1 VSAFDRYF
9 HGPYRGVRAYVFAKV
24 FLATVALDTWMLMIG
39 HAGRY
44 GVAGFNVAHFAWM
57 DRVMPLPTPGLYV
70 AVLLCTGLLALS
82 MALLGSSPW
91 AHAALFLL
99 YTYSWSMSM
108 LDSYQHHYFVSLILL
123 CMIFFPRVSIGALAA
138 PAADSGKADWAYI
151 ALCLAAIALYAT
163 VDRQPGL
170 VFGVAAGA
178 IIVATLLHARRA
190 ERRGRPTALVS
201 GFGFN
206 LLGASVAVLYTFTS
220 IAKMDPEWCQGYT
233 LQRISTAGRTF
244 APLVSVAESLGMR
257 SETFWSLISTSVI
270 PVELLIACGYALSTL
285 HDQTSSRWLRRFVHL
300 TFWLALS
307 LHVGAEILSLDIGWF
322 SYYMILLACCFLL
335 PGPAIESLSLLITR
349 PARLVARQL
358 TDSFAPDKS
367 NPTETVLVVLGV
379 CAVLFAASFLIDLPG
394 SRAMALLGSAALI
407 ALLIVALRRKTTAE
421 LRRIGLGVGCAATL
435 MWAAIAL
442 SDVRWDFY
450 RYLGGDLHRRGQLQA
465 ALEAYEKGEHYA
477 PKGGSRRDKIEQIRK
492 RLGR

>member
-1 VSAFDRYF
+1 MNAFDRYF
-9 HGPYRGVRAYVFAKV
+9 HASYRGVRAYVFGKV

-44 GVAGFNVAHFAWM
+44 GVAGFNVAHFAWI
-57 DRVMPLPTPGLYV
+57 DRLLPAPTPGLYV

-91 AHAALFLL
+91 ARAALFLL
-99 YTYSWSMSM
+99 YTYSWAMSM

-123 CMIFFPRVSIGALAA
+123 CMIFFPRVAIGELAP
-138 PAADSGKADWAYI
+138 PAADRRKADWAYV
-151 ALCLAAIALYAT
+151 ALCGAAIALYAA
-163 VDRQPGL
+163 VDRHPGV

-178 IIVATLLHARRA
+178 IIVATLLHARRS
-190 ERRGRPTALVS
+190 ERLGRPATLVS
-201 GFGFN
+201 GFGYN

-220 IAKMDPEWCQGYT
+220 IAKMDPQWCEGFT

-257 SETFWSLISTSVI
+257 SETFWSLLSTSVI
-270 PVELLIACGYALSTL
+270 PVELLIACGYVLSTL
-285 HDQTSSRWLRRFVHL
+285 QDQTSSRWLRRFVHL

-322 SYYMILLACCFLL
+322 SDYMILLACCFLL
-335 PGPAIESLSLLITR
+335 PGPAVESLSLLITR
-349 PARLVARQL
+349 PARLVSTQL
-358 TDSFAPDKS
+358 ADSFAADKP

-379 CAVLFAASFLIDLPG
+379 CALLGAASFLIDLPG
-394 SRAMALLGSAALI
+394 SRAMAIAGTVTLL
-407 ALLIVALRRKTTAE
+407 ALLISALRRESTAA

-465 ALEAYEKGEHYA
+465 ALEAYETGERYA
-477 PKGGSRRDKIEQIRK
+477 PEGASRRDKIEQIRK
-492 RLGR
+492 RLEN